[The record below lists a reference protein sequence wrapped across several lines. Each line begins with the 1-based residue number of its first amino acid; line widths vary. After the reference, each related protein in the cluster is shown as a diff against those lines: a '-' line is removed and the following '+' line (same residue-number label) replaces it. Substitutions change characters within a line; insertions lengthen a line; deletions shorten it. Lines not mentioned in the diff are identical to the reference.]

1 MATHYNFRRGK
12 YGELNDELNQTNW
25 EILEGMKVQA
35 AWDYKKEKPYSATD
49 CIESYEEKEK
59 MMISWWS
66 KWLKQEVKRNTKHG
80 MIM

>member
-1 MATHYNFRRGK
+1 MLNRNINRIESNMATHYNFRRGK

-49 CIESYEEKEK
+49 YLYRK
-59 MMISWWS
+59 
-66 KWLKQEVKRNTKHG
+66 L
-80 MIM
+80 